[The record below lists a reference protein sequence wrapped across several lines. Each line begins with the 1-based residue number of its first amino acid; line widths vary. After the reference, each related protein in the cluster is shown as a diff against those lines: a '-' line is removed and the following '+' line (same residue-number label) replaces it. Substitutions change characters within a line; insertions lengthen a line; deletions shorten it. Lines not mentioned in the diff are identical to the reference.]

1 MQEFFE
7 AALVGGR
14 KRLRAIALE
23 AERGKVKREVVQ
35 RAGDR
40 AHREDGGGMGMS
52 NMEKRVQRGERTSFG
67 RFSVGAFDLK

>member
-1 MQEFFE
+1 M
-7 AALVGGR
+7 
-14 KRLRAIALE
+14 
-23 AERGKVKREVVQ
+23 KREVVQ

-52 NMEKRVQRGERTSFG
+52 NMKKRVLRGERTSFR